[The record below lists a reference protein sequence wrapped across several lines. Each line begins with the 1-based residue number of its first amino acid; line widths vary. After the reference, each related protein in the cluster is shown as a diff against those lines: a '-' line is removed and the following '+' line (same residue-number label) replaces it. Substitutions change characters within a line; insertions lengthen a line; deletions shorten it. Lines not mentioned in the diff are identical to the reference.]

1 MTGQPRPIEA
11 LARRIIAAQGP
22 ISLAALM
29 RLANAGLPESYYQA
43 QQPFGSGGDF
53 VTAPEISQMFGE
65 LLALAVADQWQ
76 RLGTPI
82 AADVAELGPGR
93 GLLMADALRI
103 WQRAAPGF
111 YGGIAVT
118 MIEASPALAQA
129 QAARLKGHSHCVTWQ
144 KDLPARQAPLFLL
157 ANEFFDA
164 LPVQQFL
171 RTADGWRERLIA
183 WDEARG
189 FHDALGPLVTADRM
203 PAGDVWEHSPES
215 LAWAERIGA
224 RLATHGGLALIV
236 DYENRPGQSSLRGI
250 ARHRRA
256 APLEGLGQ
264 VDLSAGVDFQAL
276 AAAASGAGA
285 MAYGPVGQG
294 AYLKALG
301 IEARHAQLATRA
313 SLAQKRELDTALYR
327 LTDANAM
334 GESFRVLA
342 LTGPDDPAPAGFDA
356 QRFDSTNGWHPSV
369 G

>member
-1 MTGQPRPIEA
+1 MSGAAHPIEA
-11 LARRIIAAQGP
+11 LARRIIEAQGP

-29 RLANAGLPESYYQA
+29 RLANAGLPESYYQS

-76 RLGTPI
+76 RMGAPLP
-82 AADVAELGPGR
+82 ADVTELGPGR

-103 WQRAAPGF
+103 WQRTTPAL
-111 YGGIAVT
+111 YGGIDVT

-129 QAARLKGHSHCVTWQ
+129 QAERLKGHGHCLAWQ
-144 KDLPARQAPLFLL
+144 KDLPDRAAPMYLI

-171 RTADGWRERLIA
+171 RAEGGWRERLIN
-183 WDEARG
+183 WDAARG
-189 FHDALGPLVTADRM
+189 FHDALGPLFTPETAPD
-203 PAGDVWEHSPES
+203 GDLWEHSAET
-215 LAWAERIGA
+215 LDWAERIGA
-224 RLATHGGLALIV
+224 RLAAHGGLALII

-264 VDLSAGVDFQAL
+264 VDLSAGVDFGAL
-276 AAAASGAGA
+276 AGAAAEAGA
-285 MAYGPVGQG
+285 TAYGPVGQG
-294 AYLKALG
+294 TYLRALG
-301 IEARHAQLATRA
+301 IEARHAQLVARA
-313 SLAQKRELDTALYR
+313 NLAQKRELDTALHR
-327 LTDANAM
+327 LTDPAAM

-342 LTGPDDPAPAGFDA
+342 LTGPNDPAPAGFEA
-356 QRFDSTNGWHPSV
+356 
-369 G
+369 